1 MTPSKRGNV
10 TSIRI
15 EKVKRSQ
22 IDHSQVAHT
31 AGGQHSGLVIN
42 KQTAAGFI
50 CLHAFQTKS
59 ILSYIRLCNLL
70 CFLGKIFSCEVNGR
84 TLKQQS

>member
-1 MTPSKRGNV
+1 MNVLVFQSTAEIVMTPSKRGNV

-22 IDHSQVAHT
+22 IDRSQVAHT

-42 KQTAAGFI
+42 KQTAAGHFYS
-50 CLHAFQTKS
+50 F
-59 ILSYIRLCNLL
+59 
-70 CFLGKIFSCEVNGR
+70 
-84 TLKQQS
+84 

>member
-22 IDHSQVAHT
+22 IDQSQVAHT

-42 KQTAAGFI
+42 KQTSGGAD
-50 CLHAFQTKS
+50 L
-59 ILSYIRLCNLL
+59 
-70 CFLGKIFSCEVNGR
+70 
-84 TLKQQS
+84 